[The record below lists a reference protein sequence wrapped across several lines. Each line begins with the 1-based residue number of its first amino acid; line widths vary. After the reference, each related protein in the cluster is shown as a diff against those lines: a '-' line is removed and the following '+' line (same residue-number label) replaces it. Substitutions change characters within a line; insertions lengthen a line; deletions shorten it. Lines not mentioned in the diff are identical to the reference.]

1 MTNGCAHPAENV
13 LTIGGGS
20 HYCRGCQLP
29 VDKGAI
35 SRNGNK
41 SAGVTS
47 RERPDVGTT
56 EIHETDVGNA
66 LRLVQR
72 HGQDL
77 RYSYPESKW
86 YAWDGTRWARDET
99 GEVHRRAK
107 QTIRAIYSEA
117 AEAADAE
124 RRHKLATHA
133 MRSEAEAKIAGMVAL
148 ARSEPAIPIM
158 PAQLD
163 VDPWLLNVEN
173 GTINLRTGE
182 LREHRRGD
190 LITKQAPVTY
200 DRGATASIFASFM
213 EKIMDENADL
223 ITYLQRTLG
232 HALSGDMSE
241 HRLEMWKG
249 GGANGK
255 STLFNVMMDVLGSYA
270 RPAAP
275 GLLLTSRY
283 DRHPTEIAD
292 LKGARFVWSVE
303 VGEGRRLAEETV
315 KRLTERTLKARRMRE
330 DFSEFEATH
339 KLFIAMNHRPTI
351 KGGDHAIWRRIKL
364 VPFTVTIPDTEQDKG
379 LGDKLRSERAGILNW
394 LIQGC
399 IDWQREGFAEPKEV
413 TDATTDY
420 RADQDVV
427 ARFIEDCCTTG
438 ENQIAEAGQLYSS
451 WVQWCTENNERPGSK
466 KALGT
471 RLQEHGY
478 NAGQATTGSRA
489 RTWIG
494 IGLRAQEALTPECA
508 KEQTEG

>member
-1 MTNGCAHPAENV
+1 MSVCAHPAENV
-13 LTIGGGS
+13 LTIGDGS
-20 HYCRGCQLP
+20 HYCRGCRLP
-29 VDKGAI
+29 VDEGAI

-56 EIHETDVGNA
+56 DIHETDLGNA

-77 RYSYPESKW
+77 RYCYPQSRW
-86 YAWDGTRWARDET
+86 YAWSGTRWARDDT

-107 QTIRAIYSEA
+107 QTVRTIYAEA
-117 AEAADAE
+117 AEADDAD
-124 RRHKLATHA
+124 RRKKLADHA
-133 MRSEAEAKIAGMVAL
+133 RKSEAEARIIAMVAL
-148 ARSEPAIPIM
+148 TQSEPGIPVL

-163 VDPWLLNVEN
+163 ADPWLLNVEN
-173 GTINLRTGE
+173 GTIDLRNGE
-182 LREHRRGD
+182 LREHHRGD
-190 LITKQAPVTY
+190 LITKLAPVTY
-200 DRGATASIFASFM
+200 DPDVTAPIFASFM
-213 EKIMDENADL
+213 DKIMHGETQV

-232 HALSGDMSE
+232 RALSGDVSE
-241 HRLEMWKG
+241 HRLEMWQG

-270 RPAAP
+270 RPSAP
-275 GLLLTSRY
+275 GLLLTSRHE
-283 DRHPTEIAD
+283 RHPTEIAD

-330 DFSEFEATH
+330 DFSEFQATH

-379 LGDKLRSERAGILNW
+379 LGDKLRGERAGILNW

-413 TDATTDY
+413 TDATADY

-427 ARFIEDCCTTG
+427 TRFIEDCCTTG
-438 ENQIAEAGQLYSS
+438 ENRIAEAGQLYAS

-466 KALGT
+466 RALGL
-471 RLQEHGY
+471 RLQEHGFDP
-478 NAGQATTGSRA
+478 GQATTGSRA
-489 RTWIG
+489 RTWNG
-494 IGLRAQEALTPECA
+494 IGLRVQEELTPDSAQEE
-508 KEQTEG
+508 TEG